1 MRTVRADAASAQV
14 TGLLDFGDILHSWQI
29 NDIAITMAYGMLN
42 KEAPLVAAS
51 HLLVRRALPQ
61 TAGLRGESA

>member
-1 MRTVRADAASAQV
+1 M